1 MTADTLKRTDK
12 VLISHIIY
20 ECEKIVRLTESIDYD
35 TYLHST
41 TYQDALIRPLEII
54 GEAAGNLS
62 EEFEK
67 KHSEIP
73 VHDLRSLR
81 NVLVHQYFR
90 VDIEYIWI
98 AAMTEIPAVLT
109 NLLSITDE

>member
-1 MTADTLKRTDK
+1 M
-12 VLISHIIY
+12 
-20 ECEKIVRLTESIDYD
+20 
-35 TYLHST
+35 
-41 TYQDALIRPLEII
+41 EII
-54 GEAAGNLS
+54 REAAGNLS

-90 VDIEYIWI
+90 VDIEYIWL
-98 AAMTEIPAVLT
+98 AATTEIPAVLN
-109 NLLSITDE
+109 NLLSITEE

>member
-54 GEAAGNLS
+54 GEAAGNPTIGNNRRGS
-62 EEFEK
+62 
-67 KHSEIP
+67 
-73 VHDLRSLR
+73 R
-81 NVLVHQYFR
+81 
-90 VDIEYIWI
+90 
-98 AAMTEIPAVLT
+98 
-109 NLLSITDE
+109 